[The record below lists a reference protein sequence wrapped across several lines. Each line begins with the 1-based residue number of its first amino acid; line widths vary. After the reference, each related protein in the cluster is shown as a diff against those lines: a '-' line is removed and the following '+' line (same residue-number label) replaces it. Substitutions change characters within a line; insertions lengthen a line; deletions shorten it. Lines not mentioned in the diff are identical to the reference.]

1 MKYSTKKVRSRAFLI
16 YAAINIFA
24 YFFAHVAYL
33 FANDVA
39 GEIFEYVSYY
49 LSKTV
54 EFLAPPIIA
63 AIAYTLMRERGRG
76 AMVGFAFST
85 ASARL
90 FYSIPYYYI
99 IFIYNYGYD
108 SIESIT
114 LSLLASVL
122 VIIVTVLGVII
133 SLSVCHMLMKK
144 RCKREEIELDEAIDN
159 TRRKTEV
166 FDFLSL
172 GNLPVLVFALLRF
185 AFSFVCELFDT
196 VTFFIEYRSDYLP
209 KEIITIL
216 ANFTLLFVL
225 LVASYL
231 LAATFKNSLV
241 DKLANNS
248 EEEEES

>member
-1 MKYSTKKVRSRAFLI
+1 MKYSTKKVRSRAFWI
-16 YAAINIFA
+16 YAAINVFA

-63 AIAYTLMRERGRG
+63 AIAYTVMRESGKG
-76 AMVGFAFST
+76 SMIGFAFST

-122 VIIVTVLGVII
+122 VILVTVLGVII
-133 SLSVCHMLMKK
+133 SLSVCRLLMQK
-144 RCKREEIELDEAIDN
+144 RCKREEVGLDELIGK
-159 TRRKTEV
+159 TRCKTEA

-172 GNLPVLVFALLRF
+172 GNMPVLVFALLRF
-185 AFSFVCELFDT
+185 AFSFVGELFDT
-196 VTFFIEYRSDYLP
+196 VTFFIEYRADYQP

-225 LVASYL
+225 LVAAYL
-231 LAATFKNSLV
+231 LSATIKNLLLEDSEKEV
-241 DKLANNS
+241 D
-248 EEEEES
+248 